1 MLSKDDSTSPTASL
15 EGIMITAV
23 IDEKERR
30 DVMTSDVPNAF
41 IQVPMPKKKKGE
53 ERVIMKI
60 TGVLVDLLVALA
72 PEVYADYVMIEN
84 GMKTLYTEV
93 LRALYG
99 MLVAALLWY
108 NKFREDLEKIGL
120 VFNPYNPC
128 VANRT
133 IDGKQHTIR
142 FHVDDVMS
150 SHVSAKVNDDF
161 YDWLNKTYGSYGEV
175 KTVCG
180 KIYKYLGLTFDFSK
194 EGKVVINMVDY
205 VADMIDSCS
214 VKLKDT
220 DIVPTPVGSRLA

>member
-1 MLSKDDSTSPTASL
+1 
-15 EGIMITAV
+15 MITAV
-23 IDEKERR
+23 IDAKERR

-108 NKFREDLEKIGL
+108 NKFREDLEKIGF
-120 VFNPYNPC
+120 VSNPYDPC

-133 IDGKQHTIR
+133 IDGKQHTIH
-142 FHVDDVMS
+142 FM
-150 SHVSAKVNDDF
+150 
-161 YDWLNKTYGSYGEV
+161 L
-175 KTVCG
+175 
-180 KIYKYLGLTFDFSK
+180 
-194 EGKVVINMVDY
+194 M
-205 VADMIDSCS
+205 M
-214 VKLKDT
+214 
-220 DIVPTPVGSRLA
+220 